1 MLDTVSR
8 DQTAA
13 GDACDESTDA
23 FVARQ
28 PIFDR
33 SVEVV
38 GYELLFR
45 SGQIAQAAV
54 SDGTQATA
62 QLIVNTFMEIGLET
76 LVGAQPAFVN
86 CTREFLLS
94 DAVQLLPPDKV
105 FLEIL
110 EDVAIDQELVD
121 AVRGYQQE
129 GFKIVLDDF
138 VHHPEWEPL
147 VELADIV
154 KLDVL
159 GVSAA
164 DSQAQLTRLRPYGVK
179 ILAEKVET
187 QADYDALRAAGF
199 DYFQGYFFA
208 KPQVVQNRRLPESHL
223 GVLRLLARLSDPEI
237 EIDEVHRLVTENV
250 GLSYKVLR
258 FINSAFFALPQKVDS
273 IHRGVVYFGL
283 EQLKRWVSLLVLA
296 GVDGKPYELFRIAL
310 VRARHCEQLGEMMS
324 CSDSSAYFTAGLFST
339 LDALLDVP
347 MQELIASL
355 PLTEEL
361 TVALTTHS
369 GPIGEAVRC
378 AIAYERQDWPR
389 VTFADLDGAVIRDAY
404 VAAVDWSTQTS
415 SNLQTT

>member
-1 MLDTVSR
+1 M
-8 DQTAA
+8 
-13 GDACDESTDA
+13 
-23 FVARQ
+23 
-28 PIFDR
+28 
-33 SVEVV
+33 
-38 GYELLFR
+38 
-45 SGQIAQAAV
+45 
-54 SDGTQATA
+54 
-62 QLIVNTFMEIGLET
+62 
-76 LVGAQPAFVN
+76 
-86 CTREFLLS
+86 
-94 DAVQLLPPDKV
+94 QLLPPDKV

-223 GVLRLLARLSDPEI
+223 GVLRLMARLSDPEI

-310 VRARHCEQLGEMMS
+310 VRARHCEQLGEMMG
-324 CSDSSAYFTAGLFST
+324 CSDSSAYFTAGLFS
-339 LDALLDVP
+339 DV
-347 MQELIASL
+347 
-355 PLTEEL
+355 
-361 TVALTTHS
+361 
-369 GPIGEAVRC
+369 GC
-378 AIAYERQDWPR
+378 A
-389 VTFADLDGAVIRDAY
+389 T
-404 VAAVDWSTQTS
+404 
-415 SNLQTT
+415 